1 MKHSAATL
9 YQKEG
14 TKKVLASLIS
24 ILVGLLV
31 GGIAVILVGCFN
43 EKISLSGAWDGFR
56 IIFAGI
62 FSTGRN
68 AAGELTW
75 GFNAV
80 NTGDMLFRATPLIMT
95 GLSVAVAFKTGLFNI
110 GAPGQYLISTMAT
123 LMIALS
129 IPSSSVPTWIIWIL
143 AFLGGCLAGALWGAL
158 PGLAKACLNI
168 NEVLACIMT
177 NWVAANLV
185 TWMFDIS
192 NFKNTVENTKSGY
205 IYKTSFNGVATPKL
219 GLDKLFPGS
228 QVNAGILVAILLA
241 IAMYILMTKT
251 TLGYELQACGANRHA
266 ARYAGIKDKRNI
278 VLSMAIAGAL
288 AGAGAAL
295 YYLSGNTEFY
305 WSTYQS
311 LPAVGFNGIPVAL
324 LALNNPIAVIFAG
337 IFMAMLKIVGQQL
350 TNLTAYN
357 EYITDVI
364 IAVIVY
370 LSAFSLVIR
379 MMLSGR
385 KKKKIAVADT
395 APIPQGAAVLAAQQA
410 GNWVAMQ
417 GLELLAMLV
426 AAAMGAV
433 FSLLLS
439 FASIN
444 LRADQTI
451 GGTALNL
458 MAPALVLFLVRIIA
472 NQNTLQLATG
482 DSATWFMIR
491 KSTFGIDKNTDL
503 GFFGETFLVKVY
515 LATYVCIILFVILS
529 IILYKTRFGLR
540 LRACGENPQAAD
552 SLGINVYKMR
562 YIGTTISGALAG
574 MGGFVY
580 ALTTANCS
588 SNGDVAGFGFLALAV
603 MIFGNWRPLNI
614 AGASLLFGL
623 FKCIAAAYSSI
634 DINGDGVYWL
644 AAIGISSHLYR
655 MLPYIITLL
664 VLAFTS
670 KKSRAPKAEG
680 IPYDKARR

>member
-1 MKHSAATL
+1 MLLLIKYTLLYGIVLMLVALGGMFSEHSGIINIALEGIMVIGGVAGVLTLTMLPASMPAFAT
-9 YQKEG
+9 
-14 TKKVLASLIS
+14 VL
-24 ILVGLLV
+24 
-31 GGIAVILVGCFN
+31 IAV
-43 EKISLSGAWDGFR
+43 
-56 IIFAGI
+56 
-62 FSTGRN
+62 
-68 AAGELTW
+68 
-75 GFNAV
+75 
-80 NTGDMLFRATPLIMT
+80 
-95 GLSVAVAFKTGLFNI
+95 
-110 GAPGQYLISTMAT
+110 
-123 LMIALS
+123 
-129 IPSSSVPTWIIWIL
+129 
-143 AFLGGCLAGALWGAL
+143 
-158 PGLAKACLNI
+158 
-168 NEVLACIMT
+168 
-177 NWVAANLV
+177 
-185 TWMFDIS
+185 
-192 NFKNTVENTKSGY
+192 
-205 IYKTSFNGVATPKL
+205 
-219 GLDKLFPGS
+219 
-228 QVNAGILVAILLA
+228 LVA
-241 IAMYILMTKT
+241 
-251 TLGYELQACGANRHA
+251 
-266 ARYAGIKDKRNI
+266 
-278 VLSMAIAGAL
+278 AIAG
-288 AGAGAAL
+288 
-295 YYLSGNTEFY
+295 
-305 WSTYQS
+305 
-311 LPAVGFNGIPVAL
+311 
-324 LALNNPIAVIFAG
+324 
-337 IFMAMLKIVGQQL
+337 M
-350 TNLTAYN
+350 
-357 EYITDVI
+357 
-364 IAVIVY
+364 VY
-370 LSAFSLVIR
+370 
-379 MMLSGR
+379 
-385 KKKKIAVADT
+385 
-395 APIPQGAAVLAAQQA
+395 
-410 GNWVAMQ
+410 
-417 GLELLAMLV
+417 
-426 AAAMGAV
+426 
-433 FSLLLS
+433 SLLLA

-444 LRADQTI
+444 LKADQTI

-644 AAIGISSHLYR
+644 AEIGISSHLYR